1 MAELLNMAVAT
12 GDQLLSGQR
21 KNMKARDR
29 KIINFHVL
37 SAY

>member
-21 KNMKARDR
+21 KSVKAPDR
-29 KIINFHVL
+29 KIVNYSVS

>member
-12 GDQLLSGQR
+12 GDQLMSGQR
-21 KNMKARDR
+21 KSVKAPDR
-29 KIINFHVL
+29 KIINYHVL